1 MEFSIFIWI
10 ISLILFLL
18 SNILK
23 PINKYIAYKLKSLN
37 IEAYYFGGLLI
48 LFFALF
54 LYLPS
59 EKVLWKNL
67 DNYVQAAIN
76 VLDISFVFLVKN
88 IWHIIIFFRNIWLG
102 ILIACLSINI
112 ENLNYSFTGSYR
124 TMKKFHHT
132 KILLLVFSLFLYL
145 VLRQFS
151 YKGIFSSV
159 LLNIVVYTA
168 VYYWYFGF
176 YTLLYIF
183 KRSHIPYPLGLLIL
197 LLPIMMA
204 GESFF
209 LPLVACIGIGISD
222 IWMDY
227 HRRNAASLLFTFE
240 LR

>member
-10 ISLILFLL
+10 IGLISFLL
-18 SNILK
+18 SNLLR
-23 PINKYIAYKLKSLN
+23 PINKYIACKLKSLN
-37 IEAYYFGGLLI
+37 MHAYYFGGLLI
-48 LFFALF
+48 LFILLF

-59 EKVLWKNL
+59 EKALWKSLN
-67 DNYVQAAIN
+67 NYVQLTIN
-76 VLDISFVFLVKN
+76 ALDISFVFLIQN
-88 IWHIIIFFRNIWLG
+88 IWHIIVFFRNIWLG
-102 ILIACLSINI
+102 FLIAYLSINI

-124 TMKKFHHT
+124 NMKKFHHT
-132 KILLLVFSLFLYL
+132 KILFLVFSLFLYL
-145 VLRQFS
+145 VLHQFS
-151 YKGIFSSV
+151 YKGIWSLV

-168 VYYWYFGF
+168 VYYWHFGF

-209 LPLVACIGIGISD
+209 LPLVACVGIGISD

-227 HRRNAASLLFTFE
+227 HRRNAASSLFTFE